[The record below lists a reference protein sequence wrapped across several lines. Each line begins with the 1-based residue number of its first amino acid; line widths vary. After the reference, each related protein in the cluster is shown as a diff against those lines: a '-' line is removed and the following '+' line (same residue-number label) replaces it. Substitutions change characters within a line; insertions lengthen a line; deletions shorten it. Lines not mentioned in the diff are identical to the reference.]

1 MLFLLTAYFSLVS
14 SCKDTNNSPI
24 GGQKIAA
31 NIAIIWLS
39 ISKKKNQGY
48 QYETECLKSR
58 PFGTQIGSAI

>member
-24 GGQKIAA
+24 GGQIIAA
-31 NIAIIWLS
+31 NIAMVRLS
-39 ISKKKNQGY
+39 VNKKIKSPY